1 MRQTTTTV
9 RHADGLP
16 ILQRAELWDDGMA
29 GWPTGGPVATLVFDA
44 DDFRDLGE
52 RLGDE
57 AGDRVLVEISDRL
70 QERLCPCG
78 VTTHLDLVRR
88 GIRCEGLTHEDPVAD
103 EIVQALVLPFRIGNQ
118 LVEVRARLEVDA
130 VRVVGQAS

>member
-1 MRQTTTTV
+1 MRQTTTL
-9 RHADGLP
+9 RHSGDLP
-16 ILQRAELWDDGMA
+16 LLQRAELRDDGLA

-57 AGDRVLVEISDRL
+57 SGDRVLVALADRL

-78 VTTHLDLVRR
+78 VTTHLDLSRR
-88 GIRCEGLTHEDPVAD
+88 GIRCEGLSAEDHVAD
-103 EIVQALVLPFRIGNQ
+103 EVVQALVLPLLVGDQ
-118 LVEVRARLEVDA
+118 LVAVQARLEVDA
-130 VRVVGQAS
+130 VRVVGRAS